1 MAGTSRES
9 IGRVIAKF
17 KSEGIIKTAGKNII
31 INDIKKLENIS
42 KFG

>member
-9 IGRVIAKF
+9 IGRVITKF